1 MKTDSQDRVLA
12 ERFAELRRIDGA
24 GVPDFDALMRPR
36 PRGRRIVVA
45 GWRVTAVAALAL
57 IVAGLPL
64 LRRES
69 VPNEA
74 ELQQWAVLSG
84 WQATTDKFLQVT
96 DSPWGNPWSTKT
108 DQWIQSGS
116 DSTET
121 APSGATE
128 TL

>member
-12 ERFAELRRIDGA
+12 ERFAELRNLDGA
-24 GVPDFDALMRPR
+24 EVPDFDALMRPR
-36 PRGRRIVVA
+36 RHGRRIVVA
-45 GWRVTAVAALAL
+45 GWRIAAVAALAL

-64 LRRES
+64 LHGES

-74 ELQQWAVLSG
+74 ELQQWATLSG

-96 DSPWGNPWSTKT
+96 DSPWGNPWTTKT
-108 DQWIQSGS
+108 DKWIQSGS

-121 APSGATE
+121 APNGATE